1 MPGNKKN
8 KRLAKKQHRRPN
20 SAPRTNR
27 SFGSSSDFGS
37 SSTID
42 AFGGPESFNSF
53 IGSILGTYNKARSG
67 PDVAANGG
75 TATEEE
81 IDDAQSKAFSMHMLV
96 DTFDR
101 HFSVSEIAAD
111 DPEIRDDL
119 IKGAA
124 VDPSLRYMLPD
135 DLTGYELEVIA
146 KFDPAFA
153 AQKRE
158 ELGLSP
164 DEPDFSFG
172 KGTASNDE
180 IFEARRKARALH
192 QYFSLFDSD
201 SRSIIAAQASPD
213 IRHELIL
220 GAAVDPSLRHYLPD
234 DLTAQELEIIAKFD
248 PAFAAKKRQEL
259 GLAPAGLSRH
269 AGPVIDAQVEEL
281 ESELESDQESAPESE
296 SAAASAQTIA
306 LCPKL
311 IMFDLDGTLAHTL
324 PQLTQAVCAV
334 AQDLGFKVPSA
345 EEVSC
350 YVGNGMDLLLARAIL
365 GRKDITLA
373 EVPAEQLNQARE
385 SFSRHYMAG
394 LKENFEVY
402 PGVLE
407 GLEKFKRMGIK
418 LAVVSN
424 KPNKFVRPL
433 MEYMG
438 FWPYLDLAMGGEV
451 LPKKKP
457 DPMPLNYVLKRYGI
471 EPHEAMMVGD
481 SNNDIR
487 AGKNAGVVTVALTYG
502 YNGGQDLHEE
512 NPDYLYDDFVSFAA
526 QVEAAYKKSLVPD
539 YTR

>member
-8 KRLAKKQHRRPN
+8 KRRSKNQRARRPN
-20 SAPRTNR
+20 TSSNR
-27 SFGSSSDFGS
+27 NFGSSSDFGS

-101 HFSVSEIAAD
+101 HFSVSDIAAD

-124 VDPSLRYMLPD
+124 VDPSLR
-135 DLTGYELEVIA
+135 
-146 KFDPAFA
+146 
-153 AQKRE
+153 
-158 ELGLSP
+158 
-164 DEPDFSFG
+164 
-172 KGTASNDE
+172 
-180 IFEARRKARALH
+180 
-192 QYFSLFDSD
+192 
-201 SRSIIAAQASPD
+201 
-213 IRHELIL
+213 
-220 GAAVDPSLRHYLPD
+220 HYLPD
-234 DLTAQELEIIAKFD
+234 DLTAQELELIAKFD
-248 PAFAAKKRQEL
+248 PAFAEQKREEL
-259 GLAPAGLSRH
+259 GLAPAGLGGR
-269 AGPVIDAQVEEL
+269 AGPVVDAQVEEL
-281 ESELESDQESAPESE
+281 EEDPESAPESE
-296 SAAASAQTIA
+296 SAAASAPAISQ
-306 LCPKL
+306 CPKL

-365 GRKDITLA
+365 GHKDITLA
-373 EVPAEQLNQARE
+373 EVPAEQLAQARE

-407 GLEKFKRMGIK
+407 GLQKFNRMGIK

-512 NPDYLYDDFVSFAA
+512 HPDYLYDDFVSFAA
-526 QVEAAYKKSLVPD
+526 QVEAAYKKSLIPD
-539 YTR
+539 YAR

>member
-8 KRLAKKQHRRPN
+8 KRRSKNQRARRPN
-20 SAPRTNR
+20 TSTNR
-27 SFGSSSDFGS
+27 SFGRSSDFGS

-42 AFGGPESFNSF
+42 AFGGSERFNSF
-53 IGSILGTYNKARSG
+53 IGSILGNYNKARSG

-101 HFSVSEIAAD
+101 HFSVSDIAAD

-135 DLTGYELEVIA
+135 DLTGHELDVIA

-153 AQKRE
+153 EQKRE
-158 ELGLSP
+158 ELGLSS
-164 DEPDFSFG
+164 DEPDFIVG
-172 KGTASNDE
+172 GGTASNYE

-201 SRSIIAAQASPD
+201 SKSIIAAQASPD
-213 IRHELIL
+213 IRQDLIV
-220 GAAVDPSLRHYLPD
+220 GAAVDPSLRHYLPE
-234 DLTAQELEIIAKFD
+234 DLTAQELELIAKFD

-269 AGPVIDAQVEEL
+269 AGPVVDAQVEEL
-281 ESELESDQESAPESE
+281 ESDQESDPESE
-296 SAAASAQTIA
+296 SAAASAPAISQ
-306 LCPKL
+306 CPKL

-373 EVPAEQLNQARE
+373 EVPAEQLAKARE

-407 GLEKFKRMGIK
+407 GLKNFKRMGIK

-526 QVEAAYKKSLVPD
+526 QVEAAYKKSLIPD
-539 YTR
+539 FAR

>member
-8 KRLAKKQHRRPN
+8 KRRSKNQRARRPN
-20 SAPRTNR
+20 TSTNR
-27 SFGSSSDFGS
+27 SFGRSSDFGS

-42 AFGGPESFNSF
+42 AFGGSERFNSF
-53 IGSILGTYNKARSG
+53 IGSILGNYNKARSG

-101 HFSVSEIAAD
+101 HFSVSDIAAD

-135 DLTGYELEVIA
+135 DLTGHELDVIA

-153 AQKRE
+153 EQKRE

-164 DEPDFSFG
+164 DDEPDFSFG
-172 KGTASNDE
+172 EGTASNYE

-192 QYFSLFDSD
+192 HYFTLFNSD
-201 SRSIIAAQASPD
+201 FESILATHVDPNF
-213 IRHELIL
+213 RHELIL
-220 GAAVDPSLRHYLPD
+220 GAAVDPSLRHYLPE
-234 DLTAQELEIIAKFD
+234 DLTAQELELIAKFD

-259 GLAPAGLSRH
+259 GLAPAEPNRSMLKQPN
-269 AGPVIDAQVEEL
+269 APVVDAQVEEL
-281 ESELESDQESAPESE
+281 ESE
-296 SAAASAQTIA
+296 SAAASAPAISQ
-306 LCPKL
+306 CPKL

-373 EVPAEQLNQARE
+373 EVPAEQLAKARE

-407 GLEKFKRMGIK
+407 GLQKFKRMGIK

-526 QVEAAYKKSLVPD
+526 QVEAAYKKSLIPD
-539 YTR
+539 FAR

>member
-8 KRLAKKQHRRPN
+8 KRKSKNQRARRPN
-20 SAPRTNR
+20 TSTQR
-27 SFGSSSDFGS
+27 SFESSSDFGS

-111 DPEIRDDL
+111 DPESRDDL

-135 DLTGYELEVIA
+135 DLTGYELELIA

-153 AQKRE
+153 AQKR
-158 ELGLSP
+158 
-164 DEPDFSFG
+164 
-172 KGTASNDE
+172 
-180 IFEARRKARALH
+180 
-192 QYFSLFDSD
+192 
-201 SRSIIAAQASPD
+201 
-213 IRHELIL
+213 
-220 GAAVDPSLRHYLPD
+220 
-234 DLTAQELEIIAKFD
+234 
-248 PAFAAKKRQEL
+248 QEL
-259 GLAPAGLSRH
+259 GLAPTGLGGRAGL
-269 AGPVIDAQVEEL
+269 VVDAQVEEL
-281 ESELESDQESAPESE
+281 DQDP
-296 SAAASAQTIA
+296 AAASAPAIA
-306 LCPKL
+306 QCPKL

-373 EVPAEQLNQARE
+373 EVPAEQLAKARE

-407 GLEKFKRMGIK
+407 GLQKFKRMGIK

-512 NPDYLYDDFVSFAA
+512 HPDYLYDDFVSFAA
-526 QVEAAYKKSLVPD
+526 QVEAAYKKSLIPD
-539 YTR
+539 FAR

>member
-8 KRLAKKQHRRPN
+8 KRKSKNQRARRPN
-20 SAPRTNR
+20 TSSNR
-27 SFGSSSDFGS
+27 NFGRSSDFGS

-67 PDVAANGG
+67 PDVVANGG

-101 HFSVSEIAAD
+101 HFSVSDIAAD

-135 DLTGYELEVIA
+135 DLTGHELEVIA

-164 DEPDFSFG
+164 DEPDEPDFSFG
-172 KGTASNDE
+172 GGTASNYE

-201 SRSIIAAQASPD
+201 SKSIIAAQASPD

-269 AGPVIDAQVEEL
+269 AGPVIDAQVEEM
-281 ESELESDQESAPESE
+281 ESELESAPESE

-373 EVPAEQLNQARE
+373 EVPAEQLAKARE

-526 QVEAAYKKSLVPD
+526 QVEAAYKKSLIPD
-539 YTR
+539 YAR

>member
-1 MPGNKKN
+1 
-8 KRLAKKQHRRPN
+8 
-20 SAPRTNR
+20 
-27 SFGSSSDFGS
+27 
-37 SSTID
+37 
-42 AFGGPESFNSF
+42 
-53 IGSILGTYNKARSG
+53 
-67 PDVAANGG
+67 
-75 TATEEE
+75 
-81 IDDAQSKAFSMHMLV
+81 
-96 DTFDR
+96 
-101 HFSVSEIAAD
+101 
-111 DPEIRDDL
+111 
-119 IKGAA
+119 
-124 VDPSLRYMLPD
+124 
-135 DLTGYELEVIA
+135 
-146 KFDPAFA
+146 
-153 AQKRE
+153 
-158 ELGLSP
+158 
-164 DEPDFSFG
+164 
-172 KGTASNDE
+172 
-180 IFEARRKARALH
+180 
-192 QYFSLFDSD
+192 
-201 SRSIIAAQASPD
+201 
-213 IRHELIL
+213 
-220 GAAVDPSLRHYLPD
+220 
-234 DLTAQELEIIAKFD
+234 
-248 PAFAAKKRQEL
+248 
-259 GLAPAGLSRH
+259 
-269 AGPVIDAQVEEL
+269 
-281 ESELESDQESAPESE
+281 
-296 SAAASAQTIA
+296 
-306 LCPKL
+306 
-311 IMFDLDGTLAHTL
+311 MFDLDGTLAHTL

-373 EVPAEQLNQARE
+373 EVPAEQLAKARE

-471 EPHEAMMVGD
+471 EPHEAMIVGD

-526 QVEAAYKKSLVPD
+526 QVEAAYKKSLIPD
-539 YTR
+539 FAR

>member
-8 KRLAKKQHRRPN
+8 K
-20 SAPRTNR
+20 R

-135 DLTGYELEVIA
+135 DLTGHELDVIA

-158 ELGLSP
+158 ELGLSF
-164 DEPDFSFG
+164 DEPDFSVG

-213 IRHELIL
+213 IRQDLIV
-220 GAAVDPSLRHYLPD
+220 GSAVDPSLRHYLPD

-487 AGKNAGVVTVALTYG
+487 AGKNAAVVTVALTYG

-539 YTR
+539 YAR

>member
-8 KRLAKKQHRRPN
+8 KRRSKNQRARRPN
-20 SAPRTNR
+20 TSTNR
-27 SFGSSSDFGS
+27 SFGRSSDFGS

-42 AFGGPESFNSF
+42 AFGGSERFNSF
-53 IGSILGTYNKARSG
+53 IGSILGNYNKARSG

-135 DLTGYELEVIA
+135 DLTSHELDVIA

-153 AQKRE
+153 EQKRE
-158 ELGLSP
+158 ELGLSS
-164 DEPDFSFG
+164 DEPDFIVG
-172 KGTASNDE
+172 GGTASRDE
-180 IFEARRKARALH
+180 ILDARRSALALNM
-192 QYFSLFDSD
+192 YFTQFDAD
-201 SRSIIAAQASPD
+201 PEYIRAAQVDPNF
-213 IRHELIL
+213 RHELIL
-220 GAAVDPSLRHYLPD
+220 GAAVDPSLRYMLPD
-234 DLTAQELEIIAKFD
+234 DLTAQELELIAKFD
-248 PAFAAKKRQEL
+248 PVFAAKKRQ

-269 AGPVIDAQVEEL
+269 AGPVVDAQVEEL
-281 ESELESDQESAPESE
+281 EADQESAAE
-296 SAAASAQTIA
+296 SAPASAQTIA
-306 LCPKL
+306 QCPKL

-334 AQDLGFKVPSA
+334 AQDLGFKVPST

-373 EVPAEQLNQARE
+373 EVPAEQLAKARE

-407 GLEKFKRMGIK
+407 GLQNFKRMGIK

-512 NPDYLYDDFVSFAA
+512 HPDYLYDDFVSFAA

-539 YTR
+539 YAR

>member
-8 KRLAKKQHRRPN
+8 KRLAKKQRRRPN

-158 ELGLSP
+158 ELGLSSA
-164 DEPDFSFG
+164 EPDFSFG

-213 IRHELIL
+213 IRQDLIV
-220 GAAVDPSLRHYLPD
+220 GSAVDPSLRHYLPD

-281 ESELESDQESAPESE
+281 ESELESDQESAP
-296 SAAASAQTIA
+296 
-306 LCPKL
+306 
-311 IMFDLDGTLAHTL
+311 
-324 PQLTQAVCAV
+324 
-334 AQDLGFKVPSA
+334 SA

-373 EVPAEQLNQARE
+373 EVPAEQLAKARE

-487 AGKNAGVVTVALTYG
+487 AGKNAAVVTVALTYG

>member
-8 KRLAKKQHRRPN
+8 KRRSKNQRARRPN
-20 SAPRTNR
+20 TSTQR

-101 HFSVSEIAAD
+101 HFSVSDIAAD

-135 DLTGYELEVIA
+135 DLTG
-146 KFDPAFA
+146 
-153 AQKRE
+153 
-158 ELGLSP
+158 
-164 DEPDFSFG
+164 
-172 KGTASNDE
+172 
-180 IFEARRKARALH
+180 
-192 QYFSLFDSD
+192 
-201 SRSIIAAQASPD
+201 
-213 IRHELIL
+213 HELD
-220 GAAVDPSLRHYLPD
+220 V
-234 DLTAQELEIIAKFD
+234 IAKFD

-281 ESELESDQESAPESE
+281 ESELESDQESDQESAPESE

-373 EVPAEQLNQARE
+373 EVPAEQLAKARE

-407 GLEKFKRMGIK
+407 GLQNFKRMGIK

-512 NPDYLYDDFVSFAA
+512 HPDYLYDDFVSFAA

-539 YTR
+539 YAR

>member
-8 KRLAKKQHRRPN
+8 KRRSKNQRARRPN
-20 SAPRTNR
+20 TSTNR

-42 AFGGPESFNSF
+42 AFGGSERFSSF
-53 IGSILGTYNKARSG
+53 IGSILGNYNKARSG

-75 TATEEE
+75 TATEKEIEE
-81 IDDAQSKAFSMHMLV
+81 AQRKAFSMHMLV
-96 DTFDR
+96 DTFDQ
-101 HFSVSEIAAD
+101 HFSVSDIAAD

-135 DLTGYELEVIA
+135 DLTAHELELIA

-153 AQKRE
+153 EQKRE

-164 DEPDFSFG
+164 DDEPDFSFG
-172 KGTASNDE
+172 EGTASNYE

-192 QYFSLFDSD
+192 HYFTLFNSD
-201 SRSIIAAQASPD
+201 SESIMATHVDPD
-213 IRHELIL
+213 LRHDLIV
-220 GAAVDPSLRHYLPD
+220 GTAVDPSLRHYLPE
-234 DLTAQELEIIAKFD
+234 DLTAQELELIAKFD

-259 GLAPAGLSRH
+259 GLAPAEPNRSMLKQPN
-269 AGPVIDAQVEEL
+269 APVVDAQVEEL
-281 ESELESDQESAPESE
+281 ESDPESE

-306 LCPKL
+306 QCPKL

-407 GLEKFKRMGIK
+407 GLKNFKRMGIK

-526 QVEAAYKKSLVPD
+526 QVEAAYKKSLIPD
-539 YTR
+539 FAR